1 MNQPESITNWG
12 GLDITRYPVEPS
24 PGTQMKGN
32 VSRHGSSSTTTTTTA
47 TTTTTT
53 TTTLLAPLLACIL
66 NSLLTYFFTS
76 LVPYFFLSFL
86 PSLLPSFLAYLLLP
100 YYHYFCCMLSVF
112 PFGRSG
118 YLEAGQLLFF
128 RTSKS
133 QKFET
138 FWSVEFCYES
148 MCFFCWQGKKKQI
161 IIGGCFLFFDVVK
174 IEKSEIHKC
183 LNFEMFELSA
193 TLLPLLLLHFVSV
206 PFWQVGISRSKVIF
220 CFSEVCYFFMCWICI
235 FVNVCFSCYM
245 FGCFCFFVNV
255 CFFVIFWCFWIVMF
269 FLVLFMCRTFWIL
282 IS

>member
-1 MNQPESITNWG
+1 
-12 GLDITRYPVEPS
+12 
-24 PGTQMKGN
+24 
-32 VSRHGSSSTTTTTTA
+32 
-47 TTTTTT
+47 
-53 TTTLLAPLLACIL
+53 
-66 NSLLTYFFTS
+66 
-76 LVPYFFLSFL
+76 
-86 PSLLPSFLAYLLLP
+86 
-100 YYHYFCCMLSVF
+100 MLSVF

-148 MCFFCWQGKKKQI
+148 MCFFLLARQKKQI

-193 TLLPLLLLHFVSV
+193 SLLPLLLLHFVSV

-235 FVNVCFSCYM
+235 FVNVCFSCYVWM
-245 FGCFCFFVNV
+245 FFFDVFELL
-255 CFFVIFWCFWIVMF
+255 CF
-269 FLVLFMCRTFWIL
+269 FLVLFMCRIFWIL